1 MKLHSQTTFK
11 IAIIKNSF
19 KNTYLKI
26 RREKYQYLVIFVL

>member
-26 RREKYQYLVIFVL
+26 REKYQYRIFVL